1 MEINDAN
8 RRHFMLTNE
17 AQVIQNAASA
27 TPGTACEVARACVD
41 GIVNGMLRLEGP
53 KPTSEFLF
61 RLADRAAG
69 DLLKPTEIKPPAR
82 GEPIDFGAIRIK
94 APQWWERLT
103 YATGFVQGA
112 WVVIL
117 VLVVMGRLK

>member
-1 MEINDAN
+1 MEISDAN
-8 RRHFMLTNE
+8 RRHFMLSNE

-27 TPGTACEVARACVD
+27 TPTVACEVARASVD

-53 KPTSEFLF
+53 QQTSEFLF

-69 DLLKPTEIKPPAR
+69 DLLKPTEIKAPPR
-82 GEPIDFGAIRIK
+82 GEPIDFGPLRLK
-94 APQWWERLT
+94 AMPWWERPT
-103 YATGFVQGA
+103 YATGFAQGA